1 MMNCRLLRRKT
12 AVKQLYIGLEYKSS
26 VSGKPRG
33 FMQQPDFL
41 QSIYELIGA
50 GWCQAQPLCNSGY
63 VNHRMIKQHIH
74 YLMTICSGPTQ
85 LIGDERDYLPACA
98 IWQQPF
104 ALLPG
109 LHERRPSEKKP
120 ASPPSHLYS
129 ELLEAFHNI
138 QLDAA

>member
-85 LIGDERDYLPACA
+85 LIGEIGR
-98 IWQQPF
+98 
-104 ALLPG
+104 
-109 LHERRPSEKKP
+109 
-120 ASPPSHLYS
+120 ASCRESV
-129 ELLEAFHNI
+129 
-138 QLDAA
+138 